1 MIDLLSIP
9 SDEAE
14 RLAYAEG
21 FTMAAQLF
29 NRIDELT
36 RQRDTLVDALEDI
49 AYQADVDIGER
60 FKTQELKDAIR
71 HANHA
76 LGSLA

>member
-9 SDEAE
+9 PSEAE
-14 RLAYAEG
+14 RLSYAEG
-21 FTMAAQLF
+21 FAMAAQLF

-36 RQRDTLVDALEDI
+36 RQRDMLVDALEDI

-60 FKTQELKDAIR
+60 FKTQELKAAIR

-76 LGSLA
+76 LEGVV